1 MLISSNP
8 EYFAETA
15 VDPPVR
21 GFLHRPPASASDAL
35 VLTHGAGSDAQAP
48 LLVALAQTF
57 SQSGVMVLRCELPFR
72 QRRPHGPPPLDSGER
87 DRRGLKHAID
97 SLQKLV
103 SGRVFL
109 GGHSYGGRQAS
120 ILSSEHPDLAAGL
133 ILFSYPLHPPRK
145 PNQLRT
151 QHLPKLRTP
160 ALFFH
165 GTRDP
170 FGSIEE
176 METALALVR
185 ARTKLVRVEGAGHD
199 LEAGK
204 NNNEAG
210 KPDLTAIVLGQ
221 FQRFFT

>member
-109 GGHSYGGRQAS
+109 GGHSRCRLDTVFLPAAS
-120 ILSSEHPDLAAGL
+120 AAKTKSVADATFAQTAHSCAL
-133 ILFSYPLHPPRK
+133 LPR
-145 PNQLRT
+145 
-151 QHLPKLRTP
+151 H
-160 ALFFH
+160 
-165 GTRDP
+165 
-170 FGSIEE
+170 
-176 METALALVR
+176 
-185 ARTKLVRVEGAGHD
+185 ARS
-199 LEAGK
+199 
-204 NNNEAG
+204 
-210 KPDLTAIVLGQ
+210 
-221 FQRFFT
+221 FRFN